1 MSLAPLS
8 HTLLATIATLQTVIV
23 GRVEISP
30 GICLTQ
36 FLEQGEIVETIQPC
50 DDPCHL

>member
-1 MSLAPLS
+1 MPIAPMLI
-8 HTLLATIATLQTVIV
+8 ATIATLQTVIV
-23 GRVEISP
+23 GRVEIGP

-50 DDPCHL
+50 DEPCHL